1 MDANR
6 SNMELIELKQVSFN
20 SRSNQSWSVYFLGSF
35 SNIILADN
43 GNLKTEI
50 INIFEQFVHD
60 VFMDFKT
67 QVELEG
73 TQILIG
79 FYFESREIRLYSI
92 RLGQELFLL
101 EEQTCKNA
109 SPYIQLKNHVGKI
122 TNLIHTQHP
131 SMLDI
136 VTHKYTLPDFLG
148 DSRYFDLEYDLQ
160 EIIIKLMNNIDE
172 YKPKTFEKVFSWVFY
187 KLARLPDL
195 KNKLLEYLFVILTV
209 DDETGEELKK
219 NLIEGLSNYQKK
231 LMSNHKDKRS
241 KPRKRSW
248 SILNIIKHILI
259 WIPPTA
265 IKKISN
271 AVISRIAGRF
281 IASNSIEDI
290 GKISSR
296 LLASKRELAFDY
308 MGEHLRDHQ
317 SCEEFLENVLNLM
330 DRMDLFFLSNETTK
344 DKLPRKFISIKLSAL
359 SSDSNYY
366 ALEEA
371 YKQIG
376 VRIVK
381 ILKKALDLK
390 VFVCFDA
397 ELYVNREIMLYT
409 VDRVLK
415 EHAEFRTIN
424 LIGVTLQAYF
434 RDSFETLQDIL
445 KIAKKYEIELPIR
458 LVKGAYHEEEITHA
472 YSRGWPSNVFLNKE
486 ETDLHYRQLMVKI
499 LENSRYLRL
508 MVASHNPLDHAFS
521 EVLRK
526 KYFPTSKLLE
536 HQCLNMTNESL
547 SQAMALMNWNVRN
560 HIPVGPVL
568 KGLGFLIRRVMENTS
583 QIGVLSLLK
592 SYGTKKNLETPIKTH
607 LDKKKKMSMESDKS
621 FRELTS
627 VFNNVPAVKIFLKK
641 NRDYIGQAK
650 EKLGFDEQS
659 PKFID
664 DPDMHGK
671 ILDIIGPENSD
682 KILGKIKLAKSEDIS
697 KIINDLH
704 ECYLQGSWATCSD
717 IDRGT
722 IIINVANLLLAKRHV
737 FAALIFKEAGINIA
751 EAYREVDYA
760 IDYLNFHAREQIR
773 LKKKNGNLKS
783 KGVIAVFSA
792 WSSPLAS
799 LACYVSAALV
809 SGNVVLIK
817 PAIQTPLVCYQ
828 LVYLFYEGGLPENVL
843 KCLVPEHKDDLFQI
857 IKNQYIAGI
866 AYEGPLNLGK
876 KFYSIFSQKIIKNN
890 LFNSVF
896 KADAVLS
903 LGGKNGM
910 IVTASADLDMAIGAL
925 FNTTLCRSGQMA
937 SCPTRIIIDRKI
949 KNKFI
954 IKLKQKLE
962 AMIDSS
968 QNGLSRSVDPIID
981 KFEKERLLNVITN
994 VKEEIAQFSGTII
1007 CDHTCRYKEQYIGPL
1022 VVSLDAL
1029 RACKFESLACSELF
1043 GPIIYIIEYDTLE
1056 NAQHVFNSG
1065 EYVRT
1070 GSIYSQSSE
1079 DVKYLVDHLLAGSI
1093 HINKYDLQTK
1103 VAVMP
1108 QGGFKLSGT
1117 GPKIGGRAL
1126 LYAFMVNYMRD
1137 VEPEDLEEGR
1147 GSDYRFS
1154 LMRPSGLGIYGRLM
1168 RLEKVMETVIHN
1180 FEHIFTGMYGE
1191 YKEILIK
1198 FNQWIKKDFMSFH
1211 LGPHENSKVMGE
1223 DNFND
1228 FEKSGEQAVFLVYN
1242 PQVEFSTF
1250 MRFLGALVMG
1260 VGITIIARNEKA
1272 FAWWSTLKSMIVK
1285 AGISRQNFDVFYPTE
1300 ELLYQAITEPC
1311 LSYII
1316 IDGNINKIEKL
1327 LKVIFMEEDNIL
1339 RFKKILTPHNAP
1351 ALRDYKQ
1358 YLSEFVWIRSI
1369 SVSKKRN
1376 GIDVHQSGKK
1386 VTDYKTTEEYFSD
1399 F

>member
-1 MDANR
+1 MNL
-6 SNMELIELKQVSFN
+6 SNMELINLKQISFTN
-20 SRSNQSWSVYFLGSF
+20 RLNELWSVHFLKSF
-35 SNIILADN
+35 SHIILTDD
-43 GNLKTEI
+43 GKLKAEI

-60 VFMDFKT
+60 VFLDFKT

-79 FYFESREIRLYSI
+79 FYYEPREIRLYSI
-92 RLGQELFLL
+92 RLGSELFLL
-101 EEQTCKNA
+101 EEQTAKNTP
-109 SPYIQLKNHVGKI
+109 SYIQLKNHVGKI
-122 TNLIHTQHP
+122 TNLVHSKHP

-136 VTHKYTLPDFLG
+136 ITHKYGLPDFLG
-148 DSRYFDLEYDLQ
+148 DSRFFDLEYDLQ
-160 EIIIKLMNNIDE
+160 EVIIKLMNNIDG
-172 YKPKTFEKVFSWVFY
+172 YKPKMFEKIFNWAFY

-209 DDETGEELKK
+209 DDETGDELKK
-219 NLIEGLSNYQKK
+219 NLIEGLYNYQKK
-231 LMSNHKDKRS
+231 LINIHKEKR
-241 KPRKRSW
+241 PRSRMRSW
-248 SILNIIKHILI
+248 SFLNIIKPVFN

-271 AVISRIAGRF
+271 TVISWIAGRF
-281 IASNSIEDI
+281 IASNSIEDL
-290 GKISSR
+290 GKVVTR
-296 LLASKRELAFDY
+296 LRSSKREMAFDY
-308 MGEHLRDHQ
+308 LGEHLRDHQ
-317 SCEEFLENVLNLM
+317 SCEEFLENILNLM
-330 DRMDLFFLSNETTK
+330 DRLDLFFLSNETTK
-344 DKLPRKFISIKLSAL
+344 DKLPSKFISVKLSAL
-359 SSDSNYY
+359 SSASNYY
-366 ALEEA
+366 ALDEV

-376 VRIVK
+376 MRIVK
-381 ILKKALDLK
+381 ILKKAKELK

-397 ELYVNREIMLYT
+397 ELYEDREIMLYT
-409 VDRVLK
+409 VERVLK
-415 EHAEFRTIN
+415 EHAEFRIMN
-424 LIGVTLQAYF
+424 LMGVTIQSYF
-434 RDSFETLQDIL
+434 RDSVETLQNIL
-445 KIAKKYEIELPIR
+445 NIAKKYDIELPIR

-472 YSRGWPSNVFLNKE
+472 HSRGWPAYVFLNKE

-526 KYFPTSKLLE
+526 KYYSKSKQLE
-536 HQCLNMTNESL
+536 HQCLNMTNEAL
-547 SQAMALMNWNVRN
+547 SQAMTLMGWNVRN
-560 HIPVGPVL
+560 HIPVGPIL
-568 KGLGFLIRRVMENTS
+568 KGLGYLVRRVMENTS
-583 QIGVLSLLK
+583 QIGVISLLK
-592 SYGTKKNLETPIKTH
+592 AYGSKKNLETPIKTH
-607 LDKKKKMSMESDKS
+607 LDKKKKMSMERDKS
-621 FRELTS
+621 FMELTS
-627 VFNNVPAVKIFLKK
+627 AFNNVPTVKIFLKK
-641 NRDYIGQAK
+641 NREYIGQAV
-650 EKLGFDEQS
+650 EKLGQDVQFS
-659 PKFID
+659 NLPD
-664 DPDMHGK
+664 DHDIHGK
-671 ILDIIGPENSD
+671 SLEIIGPENVD
-682 KILGKIKLAKSEDIS
+682 KVLGTIKLAKSEDIL
-697 KIINDLH
+697 KIIKDLH
-704 ECYLQGSWATCSD
+704 NCYLQGDWATCAD
-717 IDRGT
+717 IERGT
-722 IIINVANLLLAKRHV
+722 IIINVANLLLAKRHL
-737 FAALIFKEAGINIA
+737 FAALIFKEAGINIT

-760 IDYLNFHAREQIR
+760 IDYLNYHAREQIR

-783 KGVIAVFSA
+783 KGVIAIFSA

-799 LACYVSAALV
+799 LTGYVSAALV

-817 PAIQTPLVCYQ
+817 PAIQTPLICYQ
-828 LVYLFYEGGLPENVL
+828 LVHLFYEGGLPANVL
-843 KCLVPEHKDDLFQI
+843 KCLVPEHKDDLLQI

-876 KFYSIFSQKIIKNN
+876 KFYSIFSQRIVKND
-890 LFNSVF
+890 LFKMVF

-937 SCPTRIIIDRKI
+937 SCPTRIIVDKKI

-954 IKLKQKLE
+954 KKLKQKLE
-962 AMIDSS
+962 EMIDSS
-968 QNGLSRSVDPIID
+968 RSGISRSVDPIID
-981 KFEKERLLNVITN
+981 QFEKERLQKVITN
-994 VKEEIAQFSGTII
+994 VKEEIAQFSGSII
-1007 CDHTCRYKEQYIGPL
+1007 CDHSGQYQQQYIGPL
-1022 VVSLDAL
+1022 VVSLDSL

-1117 GPKIGGRAL
+1117 GPKMGGKAL
-1126 LYAFMVNYMRD
+1126 LYAFMVNYMRETEPDD
-1137 VEPEDLEEGR
+1137 VEEGR

-1154 LMRPSGLGIYGRLM
+1154 LMRPSGLGITGRLL

-1180 FEHIFTGMYGE
+1180 FEHLFTGMYGE

-1198 FNQWIKKDFMSFH
+1198 FDQWIKKDFIAFH

-1228 FEKSGEQAVFLVYN
+1228 FKKAGEQAVFLVYN

-1260 VGITIIARNEKA
+1260 IGITIIARNEKA

-1311 LSYII
+1311 LSYIV

-1327 LKVIFMEEDNIL
+1327 LKIIFMEEDNIL